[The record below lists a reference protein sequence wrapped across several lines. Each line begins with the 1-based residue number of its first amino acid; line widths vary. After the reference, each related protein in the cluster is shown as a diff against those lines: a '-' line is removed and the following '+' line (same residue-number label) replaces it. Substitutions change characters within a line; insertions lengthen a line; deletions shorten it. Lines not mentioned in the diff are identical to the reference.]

1 MNIKAIGQLRSSH
14 SNVTHINLATA
25 THGELMKK
33 RLALLFIPVLILGAF
48 ALLNRVAAADATP
61 RRVEISATRFAY
73 TPGEITLK
81 KNEPVV
87 LVLKSTDV
95 AHGIKFKEL
104 NVEVKVSKGGT
115 GQVQFTP
122 TKSGTFVGHCSVFC
136 GSGHGKMALTLN
148 VVE

>member
-1 MNIKAIGQLRSSH
+1 
-14 SNVTHINLATA
+14 
-25 THGELMKK
+25 MKK

-122 TKSGTFVGHCSVFC
+122 TKLGTFVGHCSVFC